1 MRSSSTV
8 GLAPLSQQHLD
19 RFMQLGN
26 LLGALVS
33 APRSAPGRLTRDAVA
48 RPEQLHKGSTR
59 NHQLGQLVGAIAG
72 SDPN

>member
-1 MRSSSTV
+1 MRSSRTV
-8 GLAPLSQQHLD
+8 GFAPLSQQHLD

-48 RPEQLHKGSTR
+48 
-59 NHQLGQLVGAIAG
+59 
-72 SDPN
+72 